1 MVGLIARTGLAAGVL
16 LTLAAGLL
24 LLSLST
30 GTAEF
35 AVTTL
40 TAGLGLFLI
49 LISFIALY
57 IERKRR

>member
-1 MVGLIARTGLAAGVL
+1 MVGLIARSGLAAGVL
-16 LTLAAGLL
+16 LTLAAALL
-24 LLSLST
+24 LLSLPT

-35 AVTTL
+35 AITVW